1 MKVDR
6 PKNILITDSG
16 GMAIKLLSHSSPP
29 PSRNHSAIMCN
40 CQSNIKF
47 RSMSL
52 ILDCTSS
59 SYNSIRVWKFR
70 LSALGND
77 QHLDLQRFFFNY
89 IAPWSF
95 PIISQYARAQGRCCG
110 VASDATGMIEGFFGF
125 EEIFNSGIFLRIKIW
140 QVYFWWFDLSR
151 DCFVYSKQSIF
162 GGDCVFWRLMNN
174 IWKQNIQVKRP
185 SSS

>member
-1 MKVDR
+1 
-6 PKNILITDSG
+6 
-16 GMAIKLLSHSSPP
+16 
-29 PSRNHSAIMCN
+29 
-40 CQSNIKF
+40 
-47 RSMSL
+47 MSL

-59 SYNSIRVWKFR
+59 SYNSIRLWKFR

-95 PIISQYARAQGRCCG
+95 PIIPQYARAQGRCSG

-125 EEIFNSGIFLRIKIW
+125 EIFDFGIFLRIKIW

-151 DCFVYSKQSIF
+151 DCFVYSKQSIC
-162 GGDCVFWRLMNN
+162 GRACVSRRLMNN
-174 IWKQNIQVKRP
+174 MWKQNIQAKEVFFLIVR
-185 SSS
+185 SSSKSRIKNGI